1 MRVNPT
7 TDTYS
12 CGMGIRV
19 AANLVI
25 GADGSTTFNGSSR
38 GLSFPADRLRFHQL
52 RAEFHAILIGGNTA
66 KNEPYGK
73 TPLPLI
79 VLSHHPLPALIKA
92 NERAVLWDLSLPVA
106 ITRAKQEYGD
116 LLVEAGPKL
125 LSAALRLG
133 LLTELFVTISP
144 ATPGENQIDLNEFI
158 AGAEEISRESIDD
171 APGAL
176 FLHYRLAPS
185 HD

>member
-1 MRVNPT
+1 
-7 TDTYS
+7 
-12 CGMGIRV
+12 MGIRV
-19 AANLVI
+19 AANLVV
-25 GADGSTTFNGSSR
+25 GLDGSTTYNGTSK
-38 GLSFPADRLRFHQL
+38 GLSFPADRLRFHRL
-52 RAEFHAILIGGNTA
+52 RAEFQAILIGSNTA

-79 VLSHHPLPALIKA
+79 VLSHHPLPELIKT
-92 NERAVLWDLSLPVA
+92 NERAVLWDLSLPAA

-125 LSAALRLG
+125 IAAAMGWG
-133 LLTELFVTISP
+133 LLTELFITISP
-144 ATPGENQIDLNEFI
+144 TSPGENQIDLHEFI
-158 AGAEEISRESIDD
+158 VGAEEISRETIKDL
-171 APGAL
+171 PGAL